1 MCLCSSLA
9 RPEDLPVHGGSFGAQ
24 PELWQYTG
32 QLKHFVKNFGAVLA
46 SSQNRLQWEHFE
58 ILLDEENSTG
68 SPPPEKV
75 WDG

>member
-1 MCLCSSLA
+1 MGGLWGTVAAGPWCLQLEPGLCRGQFECFAKDFRAALA
-9 RPEDLPVHGGSFGAQ
+9 
-24 PELWQYTG
+24 T
-32 QLKHFVKNFGAVLA
+32 
-46 SSQNRLQWEHFE
+46 SQSRLQWEHFE

>member
-1 MCLCSSLA
+1 M
-9 RPEDLPVHGGSFGAQ
+9 GGDFGARQ
-24 PELWQYTG
+24 CTG
-32 QLKHFVKNFGAVLA
+32 QLKYFVKNCGAFLA
-46 SSQNRLQWEHFE
+46 SSQSRLQREHFE

>member
-1 MCLCSSLA
+1 M
-9 RPEDLPVHGGSFGAQ
+9 HGGDFKAQPLVPPTRARAVQRAAGVFVQDFGA
-24 PELWQYTG
+24 
-32 QLKHFVKNFGAVLA
+32 ALA
-46 SSQNRLQWEHFE
+46 SGQSRLRKEHFE

>member
-1 MCLCSSLA
+1 MEGTLRRSPRCLQ
-9 RPEDLPVHGGSFGAQ
+9 PEPGLCRGQLEVFVQDFGA
-24 PELWQYTG
+24 
-32 QLKHFVKNFGAVLA
+32 ALA
-46 SSQNRLQWEHFE
+46 SGQSRLRKEHFE